1 MSAIYELHQGSS
13 PLIVSMPHSGLE
25 LPAGLTGR
33 MTSVARS
40 LRDTDWHIPRLYDF
54 VKGLNATVIKANY
67 SRYVVDLNRPAS
79 GESLYPGQA
88 TTGTCPEITF
98 ENEPLYQEGS
108 EFDKAELPERIKTC
122 WQPYH
127 HALAAEIER
136 VKARHG
142 FCLLYDAHSIRS
154 HVPRLF
160 DGELPTLNLGTAR
173 DDSCAHALSEQLQE
187 VLASQSHFD
196 WLVNGRFVGGYI
208 TRNYGR
214 PADGVHA
221 VQMELAQS
229 AYMMEDH
236 SNAYC
241 PGKAALLQSVLKP
254 LMDAMTH
261 WQP

>member
-1 MSAIYELHQGSS
+1 MPVIYDLYQGTS
-13 PLIVSMPHSGLE
+13 PLIISMPHSGLE
-25 LPAGLTGR
+25 LPADLSER

-40 LRDTDWHIPRLYDF
+40 LKDTDWHIPRLYDF
-54 VKGLNATVIKANY
+54 VKELDVTVVKANY

-88 TTGTCPEITF
+88 TTGTCPLISF
-98 ENEPLYQEGS
+98 QDEPLYLQGQ
-108 EFDKAELPERIKTC
+108 EFDLAELPGRIEAY

-127 HALAAEIER
+127 DRLAAEIER
-136 VKARHG
+136 IKTLHG
-142 FCLLYDAHSIRS
+142 FCMLYDAHSIRS

-173 DDSCAHALSEQLQE
+173 GESCDYRLGEKLQDILAEQD
-187 VLASQSHFD
+187 HFE
-196 WLVNGRFVGGYI
+196 WVANGRFVGGYI

-214 PADGVHA
+214 PEQGVHA

-229 AYMMEDH
+229 AYMIEDD

-241 PGKAALLQSVLKP
+241 PQKAALLQVVLNQ
-254 LMDAMTH
+254 LMTQLLNWKA
-261 WQP
+261 